1 MLVNLSGS
9 KKNDKRM
16 QQRKR
21 RFLQGHYF
29 GSKKHAKQMPEKF
42 NQVFIP
48 YKPCGMEY
56 VADNMDNFTGVYICQ
71 SFNAEY
77 AINDLTNTH
86 VLDSL
91 VDYGCVDNAS
101 QAIRCF
107 KDRIEHMRSIPE
119 LYGETC
125 RGNFVII
132 MTPHYRD
139 RVYDYKEAIGTFRWH
154 KNGYY
159 SGEADVRCEYF
170 LCEPDEKLKMFY
182 SYTVYRVV

>member
-16 QQRKR
+16 KQQKR
-21 RFLQGHYF
+21 RFMQGHYF
-29 GSKKHAKQMPEKF
+29 GSKKQAKQMPATFK
-42 NQVFIP
+42 QVFIP

-56 VADNMDNFTGVYICQ
+56 VADNMDDFTGVYICQ
-71 SFNAEY
+71 SFSDEW
-77 AINDLTNTH
+77 AINLLTNTH
-86 VLDSL
+86 VLESL

-107 KDRIEHMRSIPE
+107 NEHLERMKAFQE
-119 LYGETC
+119 VCGDKW

-139 RVYDYKEAIGTFRWH
+139 RVYDYEDAIGTFRWH

-159 SGEADVRCEYF
+159 SGKANVRCEYF

-182 SYTVYRVV
+182 CYTVYRVV